1 MASSSRRK
9 LLGRARKSV
18 FHCSTRCVRRAYL
31 CGKDPQTGKDHSHRR
46 GWIINREEQLAKL
59 FTIEVEF
66 RAEMSNHLHAV
77 LRTRPEIAK
86 RLPPRDVARRWL
98 TITKLAKCMSDD
110 MPEPDEKKI
119 DELVKD
125 KKRIAELR
133 RRLSSV
139 SWFMGIL
146 LENIARRANREDG
159 ATGRFWEARFRCREC
174 ADVSGILLC
183 AIYVDLNPI
192 RAGEADSPE
201 TARYTSAYQ
210 RIEAQTQRKNARNR
224 ADGWMAE
231 LTLRPERK
239 ADESLAYSSRTGR
252 RASDLGILPMSLED
266 YLKLLRWTARLLRS
280 GQRSTIPKNLEAI
293 LERMDVS
300 HEAWL
305 ETVDNYETTF
315 CHVVGSP
322 SSMAEAAQRMDASCL
337 KGAAASRR
345 VFA

>member
-1 MASSSRRK
+1 MASISRRK
-9 LLGRARKSV
+9 LLGRTRKSV
-18 FHCSTRCVRRAYL
+18 FHCSTRCVRRAFL
-31 CGKDPQTGKDHSHRR
+31 CGKDPLTGKDFSHRR

-86 RLPPRDVARRWL
+86 RLAAPRGGAALADHHQAGQVHDGRHAGARRKEDRRVGGQQKEDRRVAAAAEQHL
-98 TITKLAKCMSDD
+98 
-110 MPEPDEKKI
+110 
-119 DELVKD
+119 LVHGHSLGKY
-125 KKRIAELR
+125 RP
-133 RRLSSV
+133 
-139 SWFMGIL
+139 
-146 LENIARRANREDG
+146 RANAEDG
-159 ATGRFWEARFRCREC
+159 ATGRFWETRFRCREC

-210 RIEAQTQRKNARNR
+210 RIKAQSQRKNARDR

-266 YLKLLRWTARLLRS
+266 YLKLLKWTAELLRS

-293 LERMDVS
+293 LDSMDVN

-305 ETVDNYETTF
+305 ETVDHYETTF

-322 SSMAEAAQRMDASCL
+322 ESIAKVAERMEASCL
-337 KGAAASRR
+337 KGTAASRR